1 MPIEVKRFEL
11 GPFATNGY
19 VLRDEA
25 AGDRS
30 CWVVDC
36 PYEPAEMIEWMRGAG
51 LTPSKML
58 LTHAHCDHI
67 GGLHEFRRVF
77 GRVPVLLHPA
87 EHAWLDDPMLNLSAM
102 LGEPVSVGTPDG
114 ELVSGTELRLGGHTF
129 EVRHTPGH
137 SPGGVALVCAGE
149 GLAMVGDTLFAGSV
163 GRSDFPGS
171 DGLTLLRSIREHI
184 LTLRDDMTI
193 YPGHGPATTV
203 ARERA
208 SNPFLRTRE

>member
-19 VLRDEA
+19 VLRDTA
-25 AGDRS
+25 AADGA

-36 PYEPAEMIEWMRGAG
+36 PYEPGEMIDWMRTSA
-51 LTPSKML
+51 LSPRQVL

-67 GGLHEFRRVF
+67 GGLREFRSAF
-77 GRVPVLLHPA
+77 GSVPVLLHAA
-87 EHAWLDDPMLNLSAM
+87 EHAWLDDPLLNLSAM
-102 LGEPVSVGTPDG
+102 LGEPVSVGAPQG
-114 ELVSGTELRLGGHTF
+114 ELAAGMVLTLAGRTF

-137 SPGGVALVCAGE
+137 SPGGVALVCATE
-149 GLAMVGDTLFAGSV
+149 KLALVGDTLFAGSI

-171 DGLTLLRSIREHI
+171 NGQVLLSSIREQI
-184 LTLRDDMTI
+184 LTLDDDTVI

-208 SNPFLRTRE
+208 SNPFLRRSR